1 MKKILYTLI
10 VVSLSLTACNKY
22 LDVKPVDRI
31 LETSVFNDQK
41 SIHTALN
48 GIYLRMAKPNLYG
61 GKMTM
66 QTIDILAQ
74 YYNVGA
80 AHRFTQLFNYRYS
93 EQIVQS
99 EFEAIWKSSYATML
113 NVNNFI
119 DKLRETESI
128 VSDLD
133 KKLMMGE
140 AIGLRAFLHFD
151 MLRLFGPIFSQDPNR
166 ESIPYVDQ
174 ATARTEQLL
183 PAEEIIRKIIKDIH
197 EATVLLE
204 GDPVRNV
211 GVQAMIDGGKDN
223 FFRMRNRRFNY
234 YALKLLQARVQLYA
248 GKKEEAYNTAIDVLN
263 EIDEFFP
270 WTDPR
275 TVIANPNSPDRIFS
289 PEIIFGIEND
299 ELYKQHDLIFN
310 PVLTSN
316 EILVPSKAA
325 LDRVFENNASDY
337 RFYSWVT
344 PSVGNYDRVFVKFQ
358 DVQDRNM
365 SSRYLQPLMRKS
377 ELYLILA
384 ETAQTDQEALTYLN
398 TLRNHRGLA
407 SMIQLTDKRA
417 NIDSE
422 FMKEFYGE
430 GQLFFYNKR
439 LAKTSVPNP
448 ANNSTKSI
456 ALSSYIIP
464 LPLSETNNR

>member
-1 MKKILYTLI
+1 MKKIVYTLI
-10 VVSLSLTACNKY
+10 IASLVLTSCNSY

-31 LETSVFNDQK
+31 LETAIFNDQK
-41 SIHTALN
+41 SIQTALN
-48 GIYLRMAKPNLYG
+48 GIYLRMAKTDLYG

-66 QTIDILAQ
+66 QTMDVLGP
-74 YYNVGA
+74 YYNVGS
-80 AHRFTQLFNYRYS
+80 AHRYSQLFNYRYT
-93 EQIVQS
+93 ERVVQG
-99 EFEAIWKSSYATML
+99 EFEAIWKGAYATLL

-119 DKLRETESI
+119 DKLQKTESI
-128 VSDLD
+128 VSASD
-133 KKLMMGE
+133 KNLMLGE
-140 AIGLRAFLHFD
+140 AIALRAYLHFD
-151 MLRLFGPIFSQDPNR
+151 MLRLFGPIYSQDPNR
-166 ESIPYVDQ
+166 ESVPYVDQ
-174 ATARTEQLL
+174 ASARTEQLL
-183 PAEEIIRKIIKDIH
+183 PATDVVQKILKDIQ
-197 EATVLLE
+197 EATVLLD
-204 GDPVRNV
+204 GDPVRQV
-211 GVQAMIDGGKDN
+211 GVQAMIDGGQDN

-234 YALKLLQARVQLYA
+234 YALKALQARVELYV
-248 GKKEEAYNTAIDVLN
+248 GQKEEAFQTARAVLN
-263 EIDEFFP
+263 EVDQFFP

-275 TVIANPNSPDRIFS
+275 TVIANPSSPDRIFS

-299 ELYKQHDLIFN
+299 DLYKQHDRIFN

-316 EILVPSKAA
+316 EILVPAKAA
-325 LDRVFENNASDY
+325 LDKVFENNPSDY
-337 RFYSWVT
+337 RYYSWVT

-365 SSRYLQPLMRKS
+365 SSRYLQPLIRKS

-384 ETAQTDQEALTYLN
+384 ETSPTDQDALVYLN
-398 TLRNHRGLA
+398 ALRNHRGLA
-407 SMIQLTDKRA
+407 SWDQL
-417 NIDSE
+417 IDRSLRVDAE

-456 ALSSYIIP
+456 ALSSYIVP